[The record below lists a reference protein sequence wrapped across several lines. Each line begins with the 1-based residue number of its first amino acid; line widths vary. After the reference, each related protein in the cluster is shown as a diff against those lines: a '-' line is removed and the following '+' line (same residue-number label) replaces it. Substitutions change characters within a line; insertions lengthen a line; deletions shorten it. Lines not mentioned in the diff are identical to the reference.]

1 GDIDAAALAL
11 AVAEAG
17 GTGPADRLV
26 AGDRIALEGEGRV
39 GVNKDASAQ
48 TVAAV
53 AHAAA
58 GSLGQVV
65 GNDGIDDGG
74 ADAAGGQGGA
84 PRVGDAATTGHPAD
98 GPGATDG
105 LVVVQHTV
113 AEGQGAGICQGEDLH
128 VGDGAAFAEAADAA

>member
-1 GDIDAAALAL
+1 GGAGGGEDPGAGAFG
-11 AVAEAG
+11 VGEAG
-17 GTGPADRLV
+17 GPAPADRLV
-26 AGDRIALEGEGRV
+26 AGDRVALEGEGRV
-39 GVNKDASAQ
+39 GVHKDASAQ
-48 TVAAV
+48 AVAAV
-53 AHAAA
+53 ARAAVGA
-58 GSLGQVV
+58 LGQVV

-128 VGDGAAFAEAADAA
+128 VGDG